1 MLPSIIG
8 ESWFG
13 VEVNSNSP
21 LLSDNQAQPDPKRV
35 VAALANS
42 SLKESKLPNLASI
55 ASANAPEGFPP
66 PVADNNSQNNEWL
79 A

>member
-1 MLPSIIG
+1 MYG

-13 VEVNSNSP
+13 VEITAISP
-21 LLSDNQAQPDPKRV
+21 LSTTNHAQPEPKRV

-42 SLKESKLPNLASI
+42 SLKASKLPNFLSNAVANSPVGALA
-55 ASANAPEGFPP
+55 PP
-66 PVADNNSQNNEWL
+66 GAITSQNSEWL